1 MAIFQTFITKFK
13 DKLALHKCIGYIQSK
28 DALHCPSQI
37 SILNLQNN
45 SSFVKKVKHFNFTS
59 CDNVSPYWN
68 TFTTRGHLICLHG
81 NQYLLHSKVIKLNSM
96 RYKFFM

>member
-59 CDNVSPYWN
+59 CDNVSPY
-68 TFTTRGHLICLHG
+68 FYDKGSSYILHG
-81 NQYLLHSKVIKLNSM
+81 NQYILHSKVIKLNSM